1 MSLSSHLKGTDF
13 LLCTLEREWGGG
25 GRISTVAHFWADFP
39 LLLPFDSPVPLSS
52 PGEQTWGGFGLYSTR
67 GRCSRNRLQCPSSW
81 SPLTLRDLSHSV
93 LCLCTKPETSSLT
106 HTLRIGNLLSPY
118 SPGLSWCS
126 EGPRVLQSS
135 LNRET
140 VDHLLATKA
149 RADASAS
156 TVDRPGLHFS
166 SRTDL
171 GGSGSVG
178 YEMEFW
184 LGGVGA
190 QQHTRDAG
198 GHREIPLHLIPP
210 PPNSGISPAPPDQP
224 FPAPTREEP
233 GRAKPQAGLPGWWP
247 RELAPSA
254 RVPPGAR
261 ASRAG

>member
-1 MSLSSHLKGTDF
+1 M
-13 LLCTLEREWGGG
+13 
-25 GRISTVAHFWADFP
+25 
-39 LLLPFDSPVPLSS
+39 
-52 PGEQTWGGFGLYSTR
+52 
-67 GRCSRNRLQCPSSW
+67 QCPSSW

-118 SPGLSWCS
+118 SPGLPWCS

-140 VDHLLATKA
+140 VDYLLATKA

-184 LGGVGA
+184 LGGVGV

-224 FPAPTREEP
+224 FPAPAREEP

-254 RVPPGAR
+254 RVPPGRAR
-261 ASRAG
+261 ISSRLGRPTKLKPGPRAQAGRAPNGAGRGGPGGPGVSDVTPRVHLGREAGKRTTEMRRPPRS